1 MSSDFNFNLFI
12 EKLILKRSSKI
23 SIKELKDTL
32 KISEYQIK
40 ELEAGNIRFMVYP
53 FNYYITK
60 QYIELVD
67 KSEVINIKLSYFQYE
82 ENATHKE
89 LDSEKK
95 SSLNKIK
102 KIINFD
108 LWMKKNS

>member
-1 MSSDFNFNLFI
+1 M
-12 EKLILKRSSKI
+12 
-23 SIKELKDTL
+23 KELKDTL

-89 LDSEKK
+89 LDSEK
-95 SSLNKIK
+95 NQV
-102 KIINFD
+102 
-108 LWMKKNS
+108 

>member
-1 MSSDFNFNLFI
+1 VSSAFNFNLFI
-12 EKLILKRSSKI
+12 EKLVIKRSSKI
-23 SIKELKDTL
+23 NVKKLKDTL

-40 ELEAGNIRFMVYP
+40 ELEADNIRFMVYP

-89 LDSEKK
+89 LDSEK
-95 SSLNKIK
+95 NQV
-102 KIINFD
+102 
-108 LWMKKNS
+108 

>member
-1 MSSDFNFNLFI
+1 M
-12 EKLILKRSSKI
+12 
-23 SIKELKDTL
+23 KELIDTL

-53 FNYYITK
+53 YNYYITK

-82 ENATHKE
+82 ENATQKE
-89 LDSEKK
+89 IDSEKN
-95 SSLNKIK
+95 LYVKIVRK
-102 KIINFD
+102 FFTFD
-108 LWMKKNS
+108 

>member
-12 EKLILKRSSKI
+12 EKLVIKRSSKI
-23 SIKELKDTL
+23 NVKKLKDTL

-40 ELEAGNIRFMVYP
+40 ELEAGNIRFMIYP

-95 SSLNKIK
+95 SILNKIK

>member
-1 MSSDFNFNLFI
+1 VSSDFNFNLFI
-12 EKLILKRSSKI
+12 EKLVIKRSSKI
-23 SIKELKDTL
+23 NVKKLKDTL

-53 FNYYITK
+53 YNYYITK

-82 ENATHKE
+82 KNATQKE

>member
-12 EKLILKRSSKI
+12 EKLVIKRSSKI
-23 SIKELKDTL
+23 NVKKLKDTL

-67 KSEVINIKLSYFQYE
+67 KSEVINIKLSNFQYE

-89 LDSEKK
+89 LDSEK
-95 SSLNKIK
+95 NQV
-102 KIINFD
+102 
-108 LWMKKNS
+108 